1 MMAVM
6 TNTKRLLTLI
16 LISGLAQSVAL
27 ANENHFW
34 QHWSDGKAE
43 VNAYRVTQKRYS
55 ELRDGTIFLIYV
67 TEPFSKSRH
76 VKVDYYDQKN
86 PDHTIALKL
95 NIVERF
101 QTGVYDYR
109 LMTSHFFDA
118 ANGLDP
124 EAEFLDAGHALS
136 LRGLG
141 GALGVDQATCAATVL
156 AASSRIALTS
166 SGMSFFAS
174 RICWAQ
180 SGCVSRM

>member
-118 ANGLDP
+118 ANGLVPLKLLEEVTD
-124 EAEFLDAGHALS
+124 LDLHLGQRRG
-136 LRGLG
+136 RGLSH
-141 GALGVDQATCAATVL
+141 GASQLQHL
-156 AASSRIALTS
+156 
-166 SGMSFFAS
+166 
-174 RICWAQ
+174 
-180 SGCVSRM
+180 